1 VPLAQ
6 AVDNCSADNEE
17 GVSTQAQEGKGMQ
30 GREEAA
36 EEGGRRQTSL
46 YISPLTV
53 VIGRKYAA
61 AGREDVHVV

>member
-1 VPLAQ
+1 
-6 AVDNCSADNEE
+6 
-17 GVSTQAQEGKGMQ
+17 MQ